1 MKKNY
6 YAVFTYRQP
15 YQPLLISQSLKETS
29 EIQRILKIHQVH
41 AFYLE
46 VDLEILNHFTQDSPH
61 HILDIGDSDYLL
73 KTFSELSDL
82 LSIEIYS
89 PEKSWSTL
97 KNNHRDQDHSSSH
110 D

>member
-6 YAVFTYRQP
+6 YAVFTYREP
-15 YQPLLISQSLKETS
+15 YHPLLISHSLKETS

-61 HILDIGDSDYLL
+61 YILDIGDSDYLL
-73 KTFSELSDL
+73 TTFSDLSDL
-82 LSIEIYS
+82 LRIEVHS
-89 PEKSWSTL
+89 PS
-97 KNNHRDQDHSSSH
+97 NQ
-110 D
+110 